1 MHSAPSLRRL
11 STMIGW
17 GVVDGTIWF
26 VAVVAATWMRFQYE
40 VDLAFVPNTFLAAVG
55 TGVGHLALGLVIGP
69 YTRDI
74 RRGSF
79 EEVRSLA
86 VTAGIVTLTL
96 FGATVS
102 LELASPASS
111 ILVPGTVPLVAGLVA
126 YSVQL
131 STRLLF
137 RTHQQRRAARREG
150 STPVIVLGAGSA
162 ARLLVRNL
170 VHDETS
176 PYRPVA
182 LLDDD
187 RAKRR
192 TRFEGLRVRG
202 TRADL
207 ASVARATGAQHVV
220 IAIPSATAQT
230 LRELRAAA
238 EAAGL
243 HPLVV
248 PPLSQVIGRSLTA
261 RDIRDIDLADLL
273 GRHPVTLDESAI
285 ARQLTQRVVLVTG
298 AGGSIGSELCRQIA
312 RFNPARLVLLDRD
325 ESALHGIQLD
335 LDGEG
340 LLQNDNIVL
349 ADIRDLETLRARFA
363 EHQPD
368 VVFHAAALKHLP
380 LLERY
385 PLEAWQS
392 NVLGTLN
399 VLTAAE
405 EVGVETF
412 VNISTDKAADPTSV
426 LGYSKRVAERLTAG
440 FAARGTGRYISVRFG
455 NVLGSRGSVV
465 PAFTAQIRRG
475 GPVTITHPEVER
487 YFMLIPEACQLVMQ
501 AAAMGSSGE
510 VLVLDMGEQVKIVE
524 LARTLIAMAER
535 PDVDITF
542 TGLRPG
548 EKLSE
553 DLFSRGDHHRATSH
567 DLVMATDVPPLGP
580 SAVRS
585 APTRE
590 DVHERLVD
598 LAASSRPVP
607 APASARTR
615 VPAGQSSPGSLTD
628 RIRSIS
634 AS

>member
-1 MHSAPSLRRL
+1 MQSEPSLRRL

-17 GVVDGTIWF
+17 GLVDAAIWF
-26 VAVVAATWMRFQYE
+26 AAVVAATWLRFQYDFD
-40 VDLAFVPNTFLAAVG
+40 VTFVTNTFLAAAG
-55 TGVGHLALGLVIGP
+55 AALGHLTLGLVIGP
-69 YTRDI
+69 YTRGTT
-74 RRGSF
+74 RGSF
-79 EEVRSLA
+79 DEVRGLA
-86 VTAGIVTLTL
+86 LTAGIVTLVLFSVTL
-96 FGATVS
+96 S
-102 LELASPASS
+102 LERAEPGSS
-111 ILVPGTVPLVAGLVA
+111 LLLPGTVPLIAGLVA

-131 STRLLF
+131 STRLIF
-137 RTHQQRRAARREG
+137 RTHNHRRAARREG
-150 STPVIVLGAGSA
+150 STPVIVFGAGSA

-170 VHDETS
+170 LHDETS
-176 PYRPVA
+176 AYRPVA

-187 RAKRR
+187 RTKRR
-192 TRFEGLRVRG
+192 ARIEGLRVRG
-202 TRADL
+202 TRLDL
-207 ASVARATGAQHVV
+207 ESVARGTGAEHVV

-230 LRELRAAA
+230 IRELRAAA
-238 EAAGL
+238 EEAGL

-248 PPLSQVIGRSLTA
+248 PPLSQVIGRSLTSK
-261 RDIRDIDLADLL
+261 DIRDIDLADLL
-273 GRHPVTLDESAI
+273 GRHPITLDESAI
-285 ARQLTQRVVLVTG
+285 AAQLTQRVVLVTG
-298 AGGSIGSELCRQIA
+298 AGGSIGAELCRQIA
-312 RFNPARLVLLDRD
+312 RFKPARLVLLDRD

-368 VVFHAAALKHLP
+368 IVFHAAALKHLP

-385 PLEAWQS
+385 PLEAWQT
-392 NVLGTLN
+392 NVIGTLN

-412 VNISTDKAADPTSV
+412 VNISTDKAADPTST

-440 FAARGTGRYISVRFG
+440 FAARGAGRYISVRFG

-501 AAAMGSSGE
+501 AAVMGAPGE
-510 VLVLDMGEQVKIVE
+510 VLVLDMGEQVRIVD
-524 LARTLIAMAER
+524 LAKTLITMADR
-535 PDVDITF
+535 PEVEITF

-553 DLFSRGDHHRATSH
+553 DLFSMADHHRPTGH

-580 SAVRS
+580 AAVRRS
-585 APTRE
+585 PTRS
-590 DVHERLVD
+590 DVHERLLD
-598 LAASSRPVP
+598 LAGAQRPSSSHDASD
-607 APASARTR
+607 
-615 VPAGQSSPGSLTD
+615 QSSPGSGTAL
-628 RIRSIS
+628 IRSIS

>member
-1 MHSAPSLRRL
+1 MQREPSLRRL

-17 GVVDGTIWF
+17 GLVDAAIWF
-26 VAVVAATWMRFQYE
+26 AAVVAATWLRFQYDFD
-40 VDLAFVPNTFLAAVG
+40 VTFVTNTFLAAAG
-55 TGVGHLALGLVIGP
+55 AALGHLTLGLVIGP
-69 YTRDI
+69 YTRGTT
-74 RRGSF
+74 RGSF
-79 EEVRSLA
+79 DEVRGLA
-86 VTAGIVTLTL
+86 LTAGIVTLVLFSVTL
-96 FGATVS
+96 S
-102 LELASPASS
+102 LERAEPGSS
-111 ILVPGTVPLVAGLVA
+111 LLLPGTVPLIAGLVA

-131 STRLLF
+131 STRLIF
-137 RTHQQRRAARREG
+137 RTHNHRRAARREG
-150 STPVIVLGAGSA
+150 STPVIVFGAGSA

-170 VHDETS
+170 LHDETS
-176 PYRPVA
+176 AYRPVA

-187 RAKRR
+187 RTKRR
-192 TRFEGLRVRG
+192 ARIEGLRVRG
-202 TRADL
+202 TRHDL
-207 ASVARATGAQHVV
+207 ESVARATGAEHVV

-230 LRELRAAA
+230 IRELRAAA
-238 EAAGL
+238 EEAGL

-261 RDIRDIDLADLL
+261 KDIRDIDLADLL
-273 GRHPVTLDESAI
+273 GRHPITLDESAI
-285 ARQLTQRVVLVTG
+285 AAQLTQRVVLVTG
-298 AGGSIGSELCRQIA
+298 AGGSIGAELCRQIA
-312 RFNPARLVLLDRD
+312 RFKPARLVLLDRD

-368 VVFHAAALKHLP
+368 IVFHAAALKHLP
-380 LLERY
+380 LLERF
-385 PLEAWQS
+385 PLEAWQT
-392 NVLGTLN
+392 NVIGTLN

-412 VNISTDKAADPTSV
+412 VNISTDKAADPTST

-440 FAARGTGRYISVRFG
+440 FAARGAGRYISVRFG

-475 GPVTITHPEVER
+475 GPVTITHPDVER

-501 AAAMGSSGE
+501 ASAMGAPGE
-510 VLVLDMGEQVKIVE
+510 VLVLDMGEQVRIVD
-524 LARTLIAMAER
+524 LAKTLITMADR
-535 PDVDITF
+535 PEVEITF

-553 DLFSRGDHHRATSH
+553 DLFSRADHHRPTGH

-580 SAVRS
+580 AAVRRS
-585 APTRE
+585 PTRS

-598 LAASSRPVP
+598 LAGTQCPSSSHDASDH
-607 APASARTR
+607 
-615 VPAGQSSPGSLTD
+615 SSPGSGTAL
-628 RIRSIS
+628 IRSIS